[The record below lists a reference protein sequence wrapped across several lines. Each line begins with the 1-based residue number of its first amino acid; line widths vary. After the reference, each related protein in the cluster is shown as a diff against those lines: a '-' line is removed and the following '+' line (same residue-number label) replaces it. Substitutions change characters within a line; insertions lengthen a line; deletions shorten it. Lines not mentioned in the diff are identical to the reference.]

1 MKPYLI
7 DSHAHLEMRQFKAD
21 LEQVLEK
28 AHAAGIIH
36 IVTVGSTLAQSRR
49 ALKIAEKYG
58 EVSAVVGIHP
68 HDALEM
74 DELAMEELE
83 KLAGRKAVVGIG
95 ETGLDFF
102 RDRSP
107 RDIQEQSFRGH
118 LTLAKKTDHPVVI
131 HVRDAYTRALQ
142 ILEEEGLPEKGGVV
156 HCFSGTTRDA
166 EAFLEMGLYLSFT
179 GTVTYEG
186 KKNREWTDKV
196 LSVVPLE
203 RMMVETDS
211 PYLTPHPMRG
221 QRNEPAYVHLVAE
234 RVAAA
239 KGLSVHDVARV
250 TTRNC
255 VGFFNLPV
263 DLPSSKLAYT
273 IRDSV
278 YLNVTGSCTNAC
290 TFCKRSVNPVVKG
303 HDLRLQRDPSPDE
316 MLDALDSEGWQNRS
330 EVVFCGYGEPTIRLP
345 EVLQT
350 ASRIKEMKP
359 SMKIRLNT
367 NGLANLY
374 HRKNIVPELTYA
386 IDTVSISLNAQD
398 SSTFEKL
405 CRPSVGPDPY
415 GSLLDFSRKCVTAG
429 LDVVLTVVAH
439 PEVDIEAC
447 RKIARDMSA
456 GFRVREYNEVG

>member
-1 MKPYLI
+1 MKPYII

-28 AHAAGIIH
+28 AHAAGVVH
-36 IVTVGSTLAQSRR
+36 IVTVGSTLAESRR
-49 ALKIAEKYG
+49 ALKIAERYG

-68 HDALEM
+68 HDASDVDDIAM
-74 DELAMEELE
+74 TELG
-83 KLAGRKAVVGIG
+83 KLARRKRVVGVG

-107 RDIQEQSFRGH
+107 RDLQEESFRLH
-118 LTLAKKTDHPVVI
+118 LALAKETRQPVVI
-131 HVRDAYTRALQ
+131 HVRDAYPRALQ

-156 HCFSGTTRDA
+156 HCFSGTAEDA

-186 KKNREWTDKV
+186 KKNRVWSEEV
-196 LSVVPLE
+196 LSLVPLE
-203 RMMVETDS
+203 RMMVETDC
-211 PYLTPHPMRG
+211 PYLSPHPLRG

-234 RVAAA
+234 RLAAV
-239 KGLSVHDVARV
+239 KGLSLNDVARV
-250 TTRNC
+250 TTRNA
-255 VGFFNLPV
+255 VRFFGLPV

-278 YLNVTGSCTNAC
+278 YLNVTGSCTNTC
-290 TFCKRSVNPVVKG
+290 TFCQRSTNPFVKG
-303 HDLRLQRDPSPDE
+303 HDLRLQRDPTPDE
-316 MLDALDSEGWQNRS
+316 MLEALEDEGWMNRF

-345 EVLQT
+345 EVLHV
-350 ASRIKEMKP
+350 ASRIKELKP
-359 SMKIRLNT
+359 SMKIRMNT

-398 SSTFEKL
+398 SETFEKL

-415 GSLLDFSRKCVTAG
+415 NSLLDFCRKCVSVG
-429 LDVVLTVVAH
+429 LDTVLTVVAH
-439 PEVDIEAC
+439 PAVDIAAC
-447 RKIARDMSA
+447 RKIAKEMGA